1 MRRCKSEGTVGKDI
15 ESEGTVGEDI
25 ESEGVKGEGK
35 GN

>member
-35 GN
+35 GK